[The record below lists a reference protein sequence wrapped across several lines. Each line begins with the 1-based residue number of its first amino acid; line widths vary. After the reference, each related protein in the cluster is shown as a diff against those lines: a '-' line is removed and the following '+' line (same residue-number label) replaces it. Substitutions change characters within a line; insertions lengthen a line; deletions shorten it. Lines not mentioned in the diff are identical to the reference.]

1 MPFLNSDF
9 SSKSFSKS
17 ITYGNSILLHL
28 KCSPGFI
35 ILYIYIFT
43 GRGESIIYGK
53 EKRFVHCS
61 TVYGSGYW
69 WGCTHTN
76 GSIYAPTLD
85 TNFINLGLLNCRGI
99 YITIVK
105 TVSDI

>member
-28 KCSPGFI
+28 KCSHGFI
-35 ILYIYIFT
+35 ILYIYIYRT
-43 GRGESIIYGK
+43 RRVNHLWKGK
-53 EKRFVHCS
+53 PFVHCS

>member
-1 MPFLNSDF
+1 MAFLNSDF

-28 KCSPGFI
+28 KCSHGFI

-53 EKRFVHCS
+53 ENHLYIVLQFM
-61 TVYGSGYW
+61 G
-69 WGCTHTN
+69 
-76 GSIYAPTLD
+76 LD
-85 TNFINLGLLNCRGI
+85 TGGDAHTLMVRFMLQRWTQILLTLV
-99 YITIVK
+99 Y
-105 TVSDI
+105 